1 MFDLKRC
8 SHARQAYGKKLAE
21 IGRTDPRIV
30 VLDSD
35 LSGSTKT
42 DHFAREFPDRFYDIG
57 IAEQNLMDIAA
68 GFAYSGKIPFVST
81 FSIFGTGRGWEQIR
95 NMIGLD
101 HLHVNLVMTHA
112 GFSLGG
118 DGATHQSLEDIALMR
133 VIPGMQ
139 VMVPADATEAAAMTG
154 YAARVAGPKYIRLS
168 RRRTVDLFDPDEYR
182 YEHSAC
188 PVLEE
193 GTDLA
198 ILACGTMVKESL
210 AACYALRKRGISA
223 AVFNVPTI
231 KPLNSETIAGIA
243 RKTGAIITA
252 EEHNVIGGLG
262 SAVSEAVSESC
273 PVPVI
278 RIGVHDRY
286 GESGSSDDLFEK
298 YGLSS
303 RFIEEAA
310 ERIVTR
316 R

>member
-1 MFDLKRC
+1 MFDLNKC
-8 SHARQAYGKKLAE
+8 SHSRHAYGKKLVE
-21 IGRTDPRIV
+21 IGRNNPQVV

-42 DHFAREFPDRFYDIG
+42 EFFAKEYPDRFFDIG

-68 GFAYSGKIPFVST
+68 GFALSGKIPFVST

-95 NMIGLD
+95 NMICLD
-101 HLHVNLVMTHA
+101 NLHVNLVMTHA

-139 VMVPADATEAAAMTG
+139 VLVPADAGEAASMTD
-154 YAARVAGPKYIRLS
+154 YAARVTGPKYIRLS
-168 RRRTVDLFDPDEYR
+168 RRRTADIHAEDYLYNPTVYPT
-182 YEHSAC
+182 
-188 PVLEE
+188 LEE
-193 GTDLA
+193 GADLA
-198 ILACGTMVKESL
+198 ILACGCLIKESL
-210 AACYALRKRGISA
+210 RACYALRKKGISA
-223 AVFNVPTI
+223 MVVDVSTI
-231 KPLNSETIAGIA
+231 KPLHSDSITRIA

-262 SAVSEAVSESC
+262 SAVSESVSESY
-273 PVPVI
+273 PVPI
-278 RIGVHDRY
+278 MRIGVRDRY
-286 GESGSSDDLFEK
+286 GESGSSDELFEK

-310 ERIVTR
+310 VKILTLR
-316 R
+316 